1 MASLLSRRPDTPRM
15 IDTARP
21 GWLAWW
27 LIVVAALVVT
37 IVAVGGITRL
47 TESGLSITQWDPV
60 TGVLPPL
67 SEQAWQAEFARYQA
81 TPEYRLEAGPA
92 GMTLSDFKG
101 IFFWEWFHRLLG
113 RLIGMVFALPLIF
126 AWVRGWIPR
135 GYKPRLLALLAL
147 GGLQGVFGW
156 LMVRSGL
163 GGEMTDVS
171 HFWLSIHLGTALITL
186 AGLVWTALDL
196 RTLRRDPR
204 ARPARLRPFAALA
217 GVVLFIQIVLGAW
230 VAGLNAGLAS
240 NTWPLMQGRFLPEA
254 NWAQGAFWAFTHDPF
269 LLHFLHR
276 WFAWIAFAALV
287 WLGLQSSR
295 REGIAGKALLVIVC
309 TQVLLGIVTVV
320 TGVSIWVAVAH
331 QVTGALLVA
340 ATAASAHSLG
350 QRTSRMEG
358 LAA

>member
-1 MASLLSRRPDTPRM
+1 
-15 IDTARP
+15 
-21 GWLAWW
+21 
-27 LIVVAALVVT
+27 
-37 IVAVGGITRL
+37 
-47 TESGLSITQWDPV
+47 
-60 TGVLPPL
+60 
-67 SEQAWQAEFARYQA
+67 
-81 TPEYRLEAGPA
+81 
-92 GMTLSDFKG
+92 MTLSDFKG

-240 NTWPLMQGRFLPEA
+240 NTWPLMQGRFLP
-254 NWAQGAFWAFTHDPF
+254 
-269 LLHFLHR
+269 HFLHR

-287 WLGLQSSR
+287 WLGLQASR

>member
-1 MASLLSRRPDTPRM
+1 
-15 IDTARP
+15 
-21 GWLAWW
+21 
-27 LIVVAALVVT
+27 
-37 IVAVGGITRL
+37 
-47 TESGLSITQWDPV
+47 
-60 TGVLPPL
+60 
-67 SEQAWQAEFARYQA
+67 
-81 TPEYRLEAGPA
+81 
-92 GMTLSDFKG
+92 
-101 IFFWEWFHRLLG
+101 
-113 RLIGMVFALPLIF
+113 
-126 AWVRGWIPR
+126 
-135 GYKPRLLALLAL
+135 
-147 GGLQGVFGW
+147 
-156 LMVRSGL
+156 
-163 GGEMTDVS
+163 MTDVS

-196 RTLRRDPR
+196 RTLKRDPR
-204 ARPARLRPFAALA
+204 ARPARLPPFAALA

-287 WLGLQSSR
+287 WLGLQASR